1 MAFTASFTDLQA
13 EASCPLCWDFL
24 RDPVTIDCGH
34 NFCGSCI
41 TQCWEDLQDILP
53 CPICLHHC
61 LDRNLKKNRQLCHM
75 TDIVK
80 QLPTNWNKRKWQE
93 EKPLCEKHSQV
104 LTLFCEEDL
113 ELLCAQC
120 QVSSDHRDHHLMP
133 LEQAAAT
140 HRKKLRSYI
149 EPLKKQVEDAEKGLE
164 IQVSKS
170 SELRVKVE
178 NQREELYSEFEQLKR
193 FLGKEQDVIILK
205 LQTEQMY
212 AEKKLRENKVK
223 FLEHI
228 YTLKNLVS
236 EIAEKCVQS
245 ELEFLTGIET
255 IHTKHENLNTPAI
268 LSYEL
273 RKKDICSLEEYFNL
287 HKIINT
293 FKVNLTLDTETAH
306 LRLVISED
314 KKSVT
319 LGKMNPNLPY
329 SLENFA
335 FLPSVLSSQGFVFG
349 RHYWQVEIRGKGEW
363 DVGVCKASFPR
374 NAITSPSPKD
384 GCWGIRLWSYTCGAM
399 DTIKSRQVGI
409 FLDYEL
415 GQVSFYNLDNRCL
428 IYAFS
433 DTFKE
438 KLFPYF
444 SIGSAS
450 DLTIHMVTI
459 E

>member
-24 RDPVTIDCGH
+24 TDPVTIDCGH

-178 NQREELYSEFEQLKR
+178 NQREELYSEFEQLKH
-193 FLGKEQDVIILK
+193 FLGKEQDIIILK

-245 ELEFLTGIET
+245 ELEFLTG
-255 IHTKHENLNTPAI
+255 
-268 LSYEL
+268 
-273 RKKDICSLEEYFNL
+273 
-287 HKIINT
+287 
-293 FKVNLTLDTETAH
+293 
-306 LRLVISED
+306 
-314 KKSVT
+314 
-319 LGKMNPNLPY
+319 
-329 SLENFA
+329 
-335 FLPSVLSSQGFVFG
+335 
-349 RHYWQVEIRGKGEW
+349 
-363 DVGVCKASFPR
+363 
-374 NAITSPSPKD
+374 
-384 GCWGIRLWSYTCGAM
+384 
-399 DTIKSRQVGI
+399 
-409 FLDYEL
+409 
-415 GQVSFYNLDNRCL
+415 
-428 IYAFS
+428 
-433 DTFKE
+433 
-438 KLFPYF
+438 
-444 SIGSAS
+444 SAS
-450 DLTIHMVTI
+450 DLTIHMVTT